1 MRAQY
6 TNIKKKDSI
15 VLNYD
20 YLLPMELSVTQNLK
34 TFYNEAKDNPKCIGS
49 VLLNDNFYK
58 HMDIRFVL
66 DLEAKEMFDQEINY
80 VDVRARR
87 KDSKGG
93 YVELGG
99 ETISK
104 DYVNKSGITAQITY
118 AGGDD
123 NREIY
128 QYKTQWSLRG
138 GNKYPANPQ
147 WEQGQMQAVTLSP
160 PVTPRLIEFEA
171 DLEKLKSTG
180 ITRVTL
186 QIRYKKFNQEI
197 EENLNI
203 SPAQGKALIDRLI
216 FMDRDTRGYVYR
228 LIFNHQTEGKLA
240 MPWSA
245 KLNDN
250 YVYAVVP
257 EDLSNKTSEL
267 FIKAIDAAKTI
278 VAPGPDGKVTTDKVL
293 DQFKEILGVPK
304 TN

>member
-1 MRAQY
+1 
-6 TNIKKKDSI
+6 
-15 VLNYD
+15 
-20 YLLPMELSVTQNLK
+20 
-34 TFYNEAKDNPKCIGS
+34 
-49 VLLNDNFYK
+49 
-58 HMDIRFVL
+58 
-66 DLEAKEMFDQEINY
+66 
-80 VDVRARR
+80 
-87 KDSKGG
+87 
-93 YVELGG
+93 
-99 ETISK
+99 
-104 DYVNKSGITAQITY
+104 
-118 AGGDD
+118 
-123 NREIY
+123 
-128 QYKTQWSLRG
+128 
-138 GNKYPANPQ
+138 
-147 WEQGQMQAVTLSP
+147 MQAVTLSP

-171 DLEKLKSTG
+171 DLEKLKNTG

-203 SPAQGKALIDRLI
+203 SPAQGKALVEKLI

-240 MPWSA
+240 LPWSA

-257 EDLSNKTSEL
+257 DDLSNKTSEL

-278 VAPGPDGKVTTDKVL
+278 VAPGPDGKVTTEKVL